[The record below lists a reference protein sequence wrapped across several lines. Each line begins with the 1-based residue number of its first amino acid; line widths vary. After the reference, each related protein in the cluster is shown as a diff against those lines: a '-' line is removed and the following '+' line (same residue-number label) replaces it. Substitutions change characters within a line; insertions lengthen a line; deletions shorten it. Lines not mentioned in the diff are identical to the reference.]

1 MFSAGSKKRK
11 KMQGL
16 DFRKPKRE
24 MENGQI
30 KNLLNYSVDP
40 DTDRA

>member
-1 MFSAGSKKRK
+1 MFSAAARRK
-11 KMQGL
+11 KIQGL
-16 DFRKPKRE
+16 DFRKPERE
-24 MENGQI
+24 TENGQI

>member
-1 MFSAGSKKRK
+1 MFSAASKKK
-11 KMQGL
+11 KKCKDWISGNQ
-16 DFRKPKRE
+16 KE